1 MFKER
6 FENFFEKQHEINYRP
21 ETMYQMLKN
30 FAIRNENSI
39 AYEFQGKRLNI
50 RILDRIEVVAKGLT
64 AIGIR
69 K

>member
-50 RILDRIEVVAKGLT
+50 
-64 AIGIR
+64 
-69 K
+69 